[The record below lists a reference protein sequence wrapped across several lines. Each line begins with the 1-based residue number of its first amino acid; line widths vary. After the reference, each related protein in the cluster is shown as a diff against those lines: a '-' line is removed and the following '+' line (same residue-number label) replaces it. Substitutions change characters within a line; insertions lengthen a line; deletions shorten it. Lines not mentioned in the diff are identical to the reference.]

1 MLYAHLKNEYRK
13 ALIVKENLERNDT
26 ESARE
31 RLPGFME
38 ELRVLERALA
48 FYSAKG

>member
-1 MLYAHLKNEYRK
+1 M
-13 ALIVKENLERNDT
+13 VKENLERNDT

-38 ELRVLERALA
+38 EIKVLERALS
-48 FYSAKG
+48 FYSKETAE